1 MIKQF
6 EHDYVGWNGVRSR
19 CNVMI
24 FSDDGEHLVC
34 FENLGI
40 GVSVTNAS
48 ELIATQIV
56 AKCNLD
62 PQDCRFFET
71 YREYDNETFDEIEYT
86 WHIFKSQSGKE
97 YWEAKRPVWKPGPE
111 HIKDMF
117 LR

>member
-1 MIKQF
+1 MIQQF
-6 EHDYVGWNGVRSR
+6 EHDYTGWNGVRSR

-24 FSDDGEHLVC
+24 FSDDGDHFIC

-40 GVSVTNAS
+40 GLSVTNAS
-48 ELIATQIV
+48 EILAMQIV
-56 AKCNLD
+56 AKFNFD

-86 WHIFKSQSGKE
+86 WHIFKSQSGEE
-97 YWEAKRPVWKPGPE
+97 YWKASLPVWRPGPE